1 MSAASLQLWTR
12 AMEKQLGERLTAV
25 MADPALLAVYQAFG
39 GEVFRRSSVF
49 HGLAKLLEKADV
61 RGGTCFEIGTWN
73 GLTAAVLSRRF
84 DQVVTVDIAHN
95 PVKHRILEHL
105 GISNVR
111 CVDIERNADK
121 ARVLRGLKYDCAYL
135 DGNHAE
141 DTESDFDLVRGCGRV
156 IFHEV
161 WPHQSPVWS
170 LVHSLPQDQVVY
182 GGFCL
187 ALWDASRTAKKA
199 S

>member
-1 MSAASLQLWTR
+1 MSAAAVQQWTR
-12 AMEKQLGERLTAV
+12 VMEKQLGERLTAV
-25 MADPALLAVYQAFG
+25 MADPMMLKVYHEFG

-84 DQVVTVDIAHN
+84 EQVVTVDIAHN
-95 PVKHRILEHL
+95 PIKHRILEHL
-105 GISNVR
+105 GIRNVR
-111 CVDIERNADK
+111 CIDIERNADK
-121 ARVLRGLKYDCAYL
+121 AGVLRGLKYDCAYL

-141 DTESDFDLVRGCGRV
+141 DTEDDFDLVRGCGRV

-161 WPHQSPVWS
+161 WPHQSPVWE
-170 LVHSLPQDQVVY
+170 LVQGLPRHQVVH

-187 ALWDASRTAKKA
+187 ALWDGSLKPRKA
-199 S
+199 G